1 MKKLKL
7 NYEITNNFDQS
18 LVITSSTGEDL
29 KNEVKQ
35 MAKKANK
42 QVSDYTVKPY
52 KL

>member
-18 LVITSSTGEDL
+18 LVITSSTGTDL

-42 QVSDYTVKPY
+42 KVSDYTVKPY

>member
-1 MKKLKL
+1 MKKVKL

-18 LVITSSTGEDL
+18 LVITSSTGVDL
-29 KNEVKQ
+29 KNEIKT

-42 QVSDYTVKPY
+42 QVSDYTIKPY

>member
-1 MKKLKL
+1 MKKLRL

-18 LVITSSTGEDL
+18 LVIPSSTGTDL

-42 QVSDYTVKPY
+42 KVSDYTVKPY

>member
-18 LVITSSTGEDL
+18 LVIPSSTGQDL

-52 KL
+52 KS